1 MFFYPAQLH
10 SDRTGTNKRFQL
22 DDISP
27 FLSPLPQGLYAKLE
41 NDKVRGNYLV
51 EWMLSETWEWD
62 LRSTRI
68 KSQMAGI
75 QPLWKRLLDT
85 VTWEYSAIVKTSII
99 NGNDKIS
106 WHANEAQLFKEYLNL
121 QRAQYGTHHMRMQKD
136 FFHCVSKLRV

>member
-1 MFFYPAQLH
+1 MYFIPAQLH
-10 SDRTGTNKRFQL
+10 SDWTGTNNRSQL

-51 EWMLSETWEWD
+51 GCMLSETWESD

-68 KSQMAGI
+68 KPQMAGI
-75 QPLWKRLLDT
+75 QTLWKRLLNI
-85 VTWEYSAIVKTSII
+85 VTWEYLATVKTSII

-106 WHANEAQLFKEYLNL
+106 LYSNETQIFK
-121 QRAQYGTHHMRMQKD
+121 
-136 FFHCVSKLRV
+136 

>member
-1 MFFYPAQLH
+1 MFFFPAQLH
-10 SDRTGTNKRFQL
+10 SDRTGTNNRFQL

-106 WHANEAQLFKEYLNL
+106 WHANEAQLFK
-121 QRAQYGTHHMRMQKD
+121 
-136 FFHCVSKLRV
+136 